1 MTSSCSSDRIDS
13 TKKWSISLYSAIL
26 FFLIAS
32 PMLFALVNSL
42 TSKSGISIINQNGC
56 PNLVGMVLHSIVFL
70 LIIRL
75 SMEF

>member
-1 MTSSCSSDRIDS
+1 MTSDSIDS

-26 FFLIAS
+26 FFVIAS

-56 PNLVGMVLHSIVFL
+56 PNLIGLVLHSIVFL